1 MSAEPTQKA
10 GSTTGTS
17 GVGSNGKS
25 ANSAARSNGKSANKA
40 PDSAYKAGIT
50 TGTSGAGSNGKSA
63 NKASAKPTQKAGI
76 TTGTPRAGSNGKSAN
91 PAADSAYND
100 KAGRGGIAYKWLVV
114 MVVVFGIF
122 MSVLDATV
130 VAVAL
135 PKLQAVFG
143 ATLNQIQWVVTGY
156 LLAFAVIIPL
166 IGYLADRFG
175 IKRIYMTA
183 LVVFTGGSIVCG
195 LAWNTDSLI
204 FFRILQGLGGGG
216 LLPLATAMIYA
227 AFPPQER
234 GIASAT
240 LGVPVLLAP
249 ALGPT
254 LGGYIVQ
261 YSDWRLIFYLNVPIG
276 IAGFLMALFLLRE
289 RRSPNPG
296 RFDLPGFAFST
307 IGFGTLLYGITD
319 STTDGWT
326 SSTVLFF
333 VASGIVSLLGFIYV
347 ELTSQSPLLDLR
359 LFKDWS
365 FLSGNMISWIL
376 QISFFGALFLVSL
389 FLQESRGL
397 GPFQT
402 GLWLLP
408 EALVTVVILPIG
420 GILVDRIGAKWII
433 LVGVTALALASFGL
447 AHLNLYTTFW
457 GLQSVLVIR
466 SVALAFTLQPASVV
480 ALYNVPRN
488 ALPRASS
495 LLRVMSQVAGSF
507 GTATLTTYLQ
517 DRVPLHFA
525 HLAEQATISSS
536 AATFV
541 AQITQDLEA
550 HGFNALAAHTG
561 ALQILAQNLQ
571 QQATVLAFD
580 DTYLLAASI
589 AAIGVFIAFFLRG
602 RPKAVKESSQ
612 SGSSKQEIEARKAAL
627 AESLL

>member
-10 GSTTGTS
+10 GSTPGTS

-25 ANSAARSNGKSANKA
+25 ANSAARSNGKAANKA
-40 PDSAYKAGIT
+40 PGSAYKAGNP
-50 TGTSGAGSNGKSA
+50 TGTSEAGSNDKSA
-63 NKASAKPTQKAGI
+63 NSAA
-76 TTGTPRAGSNGKSAN
+76 RSNGK
-91 PAADSAYND
+91 AADKAPDSAYND

-114 MVVVFGIF
+114 MVVIFGIF

-143 ATLNQIQWVVTGY
+143 ATLNQVQWVFTGY

-166 IGYLADRFG
+166 VGYLADRFG

-183 LVVFTGGSIVCG
+183 LVVFTGGSILCG
-195 LAWNTDSLI
+195 LAWSTQSLI

-234 GIASAT
+234 GVASAT

-365 FLSGNMISWIL
+365 FLSGNMISWIM

-602 RPKAVKESSQ
+602 RPKAAKESSQ

>member
-10 GSTTGTS
+10 GSTAGTP
-17 GVGSNGKS
+17 GAGSHGKS
-25 ANSAARSNGKSANKA
+25 ASKA
-40 PDSAYKAGIT
+40 PDSAY
-50 TGTSGAGSNGKSA
+50 
-63 NKASAKPTQKAGI
+63 
-76 TTGTPRAGSNGKSAN
+76 
-91 PAADSAYND
+91 ND
-100 KAGRGGIAYKWLVV
+100 KVGRGGIAYKWLVV
-114 MVVVFGIF
+114 MVVIFGIF

-143 ATLNQIQWVVTGY
+143 ATLNQVQWVFTGY

-166 IGYLADRFG
+166 VGYLADRYG
-175 IKRIYMTA
+175 IKRIYVTA
-183 LVVFTGGSIVCG
+183 LVVFTGGSILCG
-195 LAWNTDSLI
+195 LAWSTQSLI

-216 LLPLATAMIYA
+216 LLPLATAMIFA

-234 GIASAT
+234 GLASAV

-276 IAGFLMALFLLRE
+276 IAGFLTALLLLRE

>member
-25 ANSAARSNGKSANKA
+25 ANSAARSNGN
-40 PDSAYKAGIT
+40 Y
-50 TGTSGAGSNGKSA
+50 A

-76 TTGTPRAGSNGKSAN
+76 TTGTPGAGSKDKSAN

-143 ATLNQIQWVVTGY
+143 ATLNQVQWVFTGY

-166 IGYLADRFG
+166 VGYLADRFG

-183 LVVFTGGSIVCG
+183 LVMFTGGSILCG
-195 LAWNTDSLI
+195 LAWSTQSLI

-234 GIASAT
+234 GVASAT

-307 IGFGTLLYGITD
+307 IGVSALLYAMRD

-602 RPKAVKESSQ
+602 RPKAAKESSQ

>member
-10 GSTTGTS
+10 GSPTGTPGAGNGKS
-17 GVGSNGKS
+17 VNKAPDSAYKTGSPTATPGASANGRSASPAARSNGKS
-25 ANSAARSNGKSANKA
+25 ANPTTRSSGKSANKA
-40 PDSAYKAGIT
+40 PDSAY
-50 TGTSGAGSNGKSA
+50 
-63 NKASAKPTQKAGI
+63 
-76 TTGTPRAGSNGKSAN
+76 
-91 PAADSAYND
+91 ND
-100 KAGRGGIAYKWLVV
+100 KAGQGGIAYKWLVV

-166 IGYLADRFG
+166 VGYLADRFG

-183 LVVFTGGSIVCG
+183 LVVFTGGSILCG
-195 LAWNTDSLI
+195 LAWNTNSLI

-234 GIASAT
+234 GLASAT

-261 YSDWRLIFYLNVPIG
+261 YADWRLIFYLNVPIG

-289 RRSPNPG
+289 RLSPNPG
-296 RFDLPGFAFST
+296 SFDLPGFVLST

-347 ELTSQSPLLDLR
+347 ELTSESPLLDLR

-365 FLSGNMISWIL
+365 FLSGNMITWIL

-389 FLQESRGL
+389 FLQELRGL
-397 GPFQT
+397 GPFET

-408 EALVTVVILPIG
+408 EALVTVFILPIG

-433 LVGVTALALASFGL
+433 LVGVTALTLASFGL
-447 AHLNLYTTFW
+447 AHLNLYMTYL

-488 ALPRASS
+488 ALPRASA
-495 LLRVMSQVAGSF
+495 LLRVLAQVAGSF

-550 HGFNALAAHTG
+550 HGYNVQAAHTG

-589 AAIGVFIAFFLRG
+589 AAIGIFIAFFLRG
-602 RPKAVKESSQ
+602 RPKAAKEGSQ